1 MSHVCMKTK
10 ILGREVN
17 IPFGVAPIA
26 MQKLIHSDGEIL
38 AAKEAFLQDTAYGL
52 SMLSTTAPSKVHQ
65 VNPTGLKIHQLYLLK
80 EGDYTERFVKMVA

>member
-1 MSHVCMKTK
+1 MKTK

-38 AAKEAFLQDTAYGL
+38 AAK
-52 SMLSTTAPSKVHQ
+52 
-65 VNPTGLKIHQLYLLK
+65 
-80 EGDYTERFVKMVA
+80 